1 MRSSAT
7 GRKSDLPADGD
18 ERLQSGDVSL
28 PAPEAVTY
36 NPPPASWFFSRGSTN
51 DDNNA
56 DKVSFSAK
64 KDATS
69 PEESKVSAVLAND
82 GRAESKRSSTYNPR
96 KHPDWGMVSDNE
108 DEQQLNGESIDEE
121 EDHEGFN
128 FIAVSNSLLMAGRS
142 FEHVEDSVE
151 QQNTT
156 HSESET
162 ETNRGVLIVDGIGM
176 GGDEDTTV
184 AANGNYHGSTGNS
197 NTNDAS
203 VLTIPGS
210 DSLPSDIGTISH
222 HDEEDEDPLLEG
234 NHHEEVDELTFGLPY
249 FQNYPPLVHR
259 FLRNLQQSSN
269 RLRLVSN
276 ATDYSEVDGPVNSG
290 VSVVDQAN
298 ESMTEGS
305 IFRRKGLFVLL
316 AGAVLC
322 AGSTLWA
329 SHQAAWENRLRL
341 EEEARGRL
349 LEEKEA
355 LLAEMEALL
364 EEAAVATVRAD
375 SLVKEQERL
384 LLERDAAE
392 AAYRRVLEE
401 QEEMKLQQQ
410 EQQQQHEN
418 EHFHKN
424 NDGGGFSWSSD
435 DSEEECGHHDS
446 GPASFTLADNC
457 WFKATASIDLGSCGD
472 TSKCYLKRSW
482 NAFLEDW
489 VYYYYDGG
497 EDGSKSATNEYEISA
512 SHRDQEQK
520 EDDDYYR
527 FQDDTY
533 YPPQDPLK
541 DLFSVLYSA
550 GQSFTS
556 AGQSFSLA
564 GQSFYSKLTNL
575 MGADNWELYPGEFPE
590 GLSEDNASRLQ
601 DMFSK
606 RLMASPFEYKE
617 ALSTLRTI
625 ALNYRNNDK
634 TSQQQVT
641 QDELLEAAAA
651 LASLSKAKQE
661 SVSKE

>member
-7 GRKSDLPADGD
+7 EKNSDLPADGD
-18 ERLQSGDVSL
+18 EGLQSGSVSL
-28 PAPEAVTY
+28 PGPEAVTY

-51 DDNNA
+51 NNNNNNNNT
-56 DKVSFSAK
+56 DEVLFSAK

-69 PEESKVSAVLAND
+69 PEKSKLSPVLTND
-82 GRAESKRSSTYNPR
+82 EGEEAKRSSTNNPR

-108 DEQQLNGESIDEE
+108 DEQQLKDETMDEE

-151 QQNTT
+151 QQNTN

-162 ETNRGVLIVDGIGM
+162 ENNRGVLIVDGIGM
-176 GGDEDTTV
+176 GGDEETTV
-184 AANGNYHGSTGNS
+184 AVNGNYHGSTSNN

-203 VLTIPGS
+203 ILTIPGS

-269 RLRLVSN
+269 RLRLVTN
-276 ATDYSEVDGPVNSG
+276 ATDCSEVDGPVSSD
-290 VSVVDQAN
+290 VSVVDHAN
-298 ESMTEGS
+298 ESMTECS

-316 AGAVLC
+316 AGVVLC
-322 AGSTLWA
+322 AGTTFWT

-349 LEEKEA
+349 LQENEA

-375 SLVKEQERL
+375 SLAKEQERL
-384 LLERDAAE
+384 LLERDNAE
-392 AAYRRVLEE
+392 AAYRLVLEE
-401 QEEMKLQQQ
+401 QEEMKLRQQ
-410 EQQQQHEN
+410 EQQQHHGN
-418 EHFHKN
+418 EHFHKS
-424 NDGGGFSWSSD
+424 NDGDGFSWSSD
-435 DSEEECGHHDS
+435 DPGEECGGHHDG
-446 GPASFTLADNC
+446 GPTSFTLADNC
-457 WFKATASIDLGSCGD
+457 WFKAKASIDVGSCGNK
-472 TSKCYLKRSW
+472 SKCYFKRSW

-489 VYYYYDGG
+489 VYHYYDGG
-497 EDGSKSATNEYEISA
+497 EDGDTSV
-512 SHRDQEQK
+512 SHRDQQH
-520 EDDDYYR
+520 EDEYDHYR

-556 AGQSFSLA
+556 AGQSFSSA

-575 MGADNWELYPGEFPE
+575 MGADNGELLPGM
-590 GLSEDNASRLQ
+590 LEDNASSLQ
-601 DMFSK
+601 DFFSK
-606 RLMASPFEYKE
+606 GLVAAPGEYKE
-617 ALSTLRTI
+617 ALSTLRTV
-625 ALNYRNNDK
+625 ALNYKNKDK
-634 TSQQQVT
+634 ASQQHVT

-651 LASLSKAKQE
+651 LSSLSKAKQE
-661 SVSKE
+661 SASKE